1 MSLTKYI
8 FSKDFLKQGFL
19 AVLFLFVLVFVLLH
33 WIDFSTHH
41 GQEIVVPNLK
51 AMSVDQAEDV
61 LDELDLGYELIDT
74 IEYNPSIPKF
84 GVVKQDP
91 IAGSRVKEGRKIYIK
106 INAGAFGTVVVPNL
120 VEQTLRQAIPTLK
133 AIGLNEGKIIY
144 KQYIGKDMVLE
155 LQQNGHVLA
164 PGSKVLKASKIDLVV
179 GDGTSELDDENAI
192 ENPDSTTTPP
202 PNE

>member
-8 FSKDFLKQGFL
+8 FSKDFIKQAFL
-19 AVLFLFVLVFVLLH
+19 AVLFLFVLVFMLLH

-74 IEYNPSIPKF
+74 IEYNPSIPKY

-106 INAGAFGTVVVPNL
+106 INAGAFGSVLVPNL

-133 AIGLNEGKIIY
+133 AMGLNEGKIIY

-155 LQQNGHVLA
+155 LQQNGRVLT
-164 PGSKVLKASKIDLVV
+164 PGSKVLKSSKIDLVV
-179 GDGTSELDDENAI
+179 GDGASELDDENAI
-192 ENPDSTTTPP
+192 ENPDSTTTQPL
-202 PNE
+202 NE

>member
-133 AIGLNEGKIIY
+133 AMGLNEGKIIY

-155 LQQNGHVLA
+155 LQQNGRVLV
-164 PGSKVLKASKIDLVV
+164 PGSKVLKSSKIDLVV
-179 GDGTSELDDENAI
+179 GDGASELDDENAI